1 MNNKKVVYRLK
12 KKYKIILILLLIILS
27 IYLFIKI
34 SDYIVEVNEKNFNNY
49 INNINK

>member
-12 KKYKIILILLLIILS
+12 KKYKITLILLLIVIS
-27 IYLFIKI
+27 VYSFIKI
-34 SDYIVEVNEKNFNNY
+34 SNYIVKVNEENFNNY

>member
-12 KKYKIILILLLIILS
+12 KKYKITLILLLIVIS
-27 IYLFIKI
+27 VYSFIKL
-34 SDYIVEVNEKNFNNY
+34 SNYIVEVNKTNFNNY